1 MNAIL
6 VKQTVILIG
15 VIPVAWFLLRWI
27 FQKSIMFK
35 FSFITVA
42 FTLLVSFTTTIQLVL
57 GGKTDLFII
66 PINIFI
72 GVLVYMYINKI
83 LRVPLE
89 KSINQVKSLSEGNL
103 NLKLEKSDS
112 TNELGV
118 LNNSLVNL
126 SEVLHDALTS
136 ISNISKQLIQ
146 MSQGFS
152 TSSEQLS
159 QGANEQAASIE
170 EVSATV
176 EQISANIEQNT
187 LNAQQTEKVAIEAN
201 TSMSFLSQK
210 TTRALEANRAITEK
224 ISIINDIA
232 FQTNLLALNA
242 AVEAARAG
250 DQGKGFA
257 VVAAEVRR
265 LAERSK
271 IAAQEIIDL
280 TKVSYSITE
289 ETGKLMD
296 ETIPKID
303 NTTKLVQE
311 IAAASMEQN
320 NGVGQI
326 NSAIQQLNSVTQQN
340 ASSSEELATS
350 AEQLAGQAEKQGD
363 AIRFFK
369 LKDDEVV
376 PLSDNYNNNH
386 KTIRLAIKEKMIKG
400 RQLKMD

>member
-1 MNAIL
+1 MDSIIL
-6 VKQTVILIG
+6 KQGVILIG
-15 VIPVAWFLLRWI
+15 TIPIAWILLRWI
-27 FQKSIMFK
+27 FQKSIMYK
-35 FSFITVA
+35 FSFITVG
-42 FTLLVSFTTTIQLVL
+42 FTLFVSFTTTLQVVL
-57 GGKTDLFII
+57 GGYADLFIT
-66 PINIFI
+66 PMNIFI
-72 GVLVYMYINKI
+72 GTLVYLYINKI

-89 KSINQVKSLSEGNL
+89 RSIKQVKELSEGK
-103 NLKLEKSDS
+103 LKLKLVKSES
-112 TNELGV
+112 TDELGV
-118 LNNSLVNL
+118 LNNSLIELSNVLNDVIANL
-126 SEVLHDALTS
+126 SNS
-136 ISNISKQLIQ
+136 SKQLIQ
-146 MSQGFS
+146 MSQEIS

-201 TSMSFLSQK
+201 ASMKLLSQK
-210 TTRALEANRAITEK
+210 TTRALEANKAITEK

-257 VVAAEVRR
+257 VVASEVRR
-265 LAERSK
+265 LAEKSK
-271 IAAQEIIDL
+271 IAAEEIIGL
-280 TKVSYSITE
+280 TKIGYTITE

-296 ETIPKID
+296 ETIPKIE
-303 NTTKLVQE
+303 NTSKLVQE

-326 NSAIQQLNSVTQQN
+326 NNAVQQLNSVTQQN

-350 AEQLAGQAEKQGD
+350 AEQLAGHAEQQGET
-363 AIRFFK
+363 IQFFE
-369 LKDDEVV
+369 LDEV
-376 PLSDNYNNNH
+376 
-386 KTIRLAIKEKMIKG
+386 KTKFF
-400 RQLKMD
+400 